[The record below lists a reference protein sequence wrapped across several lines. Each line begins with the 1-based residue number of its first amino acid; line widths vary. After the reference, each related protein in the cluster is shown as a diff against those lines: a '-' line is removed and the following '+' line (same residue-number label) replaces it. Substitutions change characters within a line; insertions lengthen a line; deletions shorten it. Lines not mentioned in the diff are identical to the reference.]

1 MISFKLISK
10 LPNYKTIIGLRS
22 MSQNEII
29 NIGATFSEHFEIVP
43 ALSEELKNEAFRVR
57 HQVYCEDLNYE
68 SQRASKYETDEY
80 DINALHLL
88 MKSVRLNKFIG
99 CTRLI
104 RPSTDDPY
112 QLLPFEKCC
121 GSTLDYSKVG
131 SLLLSRNKIAEVS
144 RLAVISEFRRR
155 KGESERPINLSDE
168 DYGISN
174 HAHFRFPYIPLG
186 LFIGTVELAYIH
198 NIDILFM
205 LTEKKLAMHFSKLG
219 ANLDFI
225 GIPIEH
231 RGVRIPSMVNTLEI
245 IKNMKPMFRPL
256 YNLISK
262 VIYESYSRSN
272 QNPFI
277 IQKNPAFSNT
287 TNQQLSC

>member
-1 MISFKLISK
+1 
-10 LPNYKTIIGLRS
+10 

-57 HQVYCEDLNYE
+57 HQVYCEDLNFE

-80 DINALHLL
+80 DVNALHLL

-99 CTRLI
+99 CTRLV
-104 RPSTDDPY
+104 RPSIVDPH
-112 QLLPFEKCC
+112 QPLPFEICC

-155 KGESERPINLSDE
+155 KGEADKPINISDE
-168 DYGISN
+168 DYGISSY
-174 HAHFRFPYIPLG
+174 AHFRFPYIPLG

-198 NIDILFM
+198 HIDVLFM
-205 LTEKKLAMHFSKLG
+205 LTEKRLAMHFSKLG
-219 ANLDFI
+219 ANLEFI
-225 GIPIEH
+225 GLPIEH
-231 RGVRIPSMVNTLEI
+231 RGIRVPSMVNTVEI
-245 IKNMKPMFRPL
+245 IKNMKPIFKPM

-262 VIYESYSRSN
+262 AIHESFTQSN
-272 QNPFI
+272 LNSFS
-277 IQKNPAFSNT
+277 IQVTPDSKNT
-287 TNQQLSC
+287 KLQLRR

>member
-1 MISFKLISK
+1 
-10 LPNYKTIIGLRS
+10 

-104 RPSTDDPY
+104 RPSIDNP
-112 QLLPFEKCC
+112 QQSLPFEKCC
-121 GSTLDYSKVG
+121 GNTLDHSKVG

-155 KGESERPINLSDE
+155 KGEAERPINLSDE

-174 HAHFRFPYIPLG
+174 YARFRFPYIPLG

-198 NIDILFM
+198 HIDILFM
-205 LTEKKLAMHFSKLG
+205 LTEKRLAMHFSKLG

-225 GIPIEH
+225 GTPIEH
-231 RGVRIPSMVNTLEI
+231 RGVRVPSMVNTVEI

-262 VIYESYSRSN
+262 TICESLSRST
-272 QNPFI
+272 QNPFV
-277 IQKNPAFSNT
+277 IQISSDPQNNA
-287 TNQQLSC
+287 NQQLNRL

>member
-1 MISFKLISK
+1 
-10 LPNYKTIIGLRS
+10 

-29 NIGATFSEHFEIVP
+29 NIGATFCENFELVP

-57 HQVYCEDLNYE
+57 HQVYCEDLNYD
-68 SQRASKYETDEY
+68 SQRDSKYETDTH

-104 RPSTDDPY
+104 RPSIDDPY
-112 QLLPFEKCC
+112 QPFPFEKYC
-121 GSTLDYSKVG
+121 GNTLDYSKVG

-174 HAHFRFPYIPLG
+174 HGHFRFPYIPLG

-198 NIDILFM
+198 HIDILFM
-205 LTEKKLAMHFSKLG
+205 LTEKRLAIHFSKLG
-219 ANLDFI
+219 ASLDFI
-225 GIPIEH
+225 GPPVEH
-231 RGVRIPSMVNTLEI
+231 HGVRVPSMVNTVEI
-245 IKNMKPMFRPL
+245 IKNMKPIFRPL

-262 VIYESYSRSN
+262 AINESFSRSA
-272 QNPFI
+272 QNPFVI
-277 IQKNPAFSNT
+277 PINTAAPNTPIQPLNRY
-287 TNQQLSC
+287 